1 MNEEVRLPGDDNAI
15 ASVGKIYLTAK
26 RKDGVKSILE
36 RVMHELE
43 NWVGEVGPISMIN
56 DGSIR
61 KVIDKPDIIQRGFI
75 NKYFIDLLLVYRGS
89 VNKTSITDLF
99 PYLSDGVSID
109 DWLDLLK
116 TYVIPFLKIE
126 RVYDKLF
133 IKDN

>member
-15 ASVGKIYLTAK
+15 VSVGKIYLTAK

-56 DGSIR
+56 DESIR
-61 KVIDKPDIIQRGFI
+61 KIIDKPDIIQRVFI